1 MFSKGVGLHS
11 EPDPNRN
18 ELLVEKLPC
27 VGPVKPAHADRG
39 NQRGIEI
46 AEVHPMPCTWL
57 SVDRLPVGDAPTS
70 RAANVSKRLIA
81 PDILGGVFWMASD
94 LDRAELE
101 VDPRPA
107 GPAAQRAVAL
117 DGDCRRGRQGE
128 PDRAAVA

>member
-1 MFSKGVGLHS
+1 
-11 EPDPNRN
+11 
-18 ELLVEKLPC
+18 
-27 VGPVKPAHADRG
+27 
-39 NQRGIEI
+39 
-46 AEVHPMPCTWL
+46 MPCTWL
-57 SVDRLPVGDAPTS
+57 SVDRLPVGDAPTTL
-70 RAANVSKRLIA
+70 AANVPKRLIA
-81 PDILGGVFWMASD
+81 PNVLGGVLGMASD